1 VDLGGPKKPCNKWG
15 PGSPRGRGNFRGP
28 GASPALLR
36 YIEKQASVQCN
47 TLSAVVVS
55 RMRRCVEEFGLK
67 WKTTV
72 YMLMGVSGNTE
83 LLFGLFNYFQ
93 IK

>member
-1 VDLGGPKKPCNKWG
+1 
-15 PGSPRGRGNFRGP
+15 
-28 GASPALLR
+28 
-36 YIEKQASVQCN
+36 
-47 TLSAVVVS
+47 
-55 RMRRCVEEFGLK
+55 MRRCVEEFGLK